1 MLFELFL
8 SQRYLRAKRKQA
20 FISVISVISIVG
32 VMVGVM
38 ALIIVLSV
46 MNGFRAEL
54 MSKILGVRAHIW
66 VSGYA
71 GSLKDYRQVM
81 KDIKS
86 VEGVVDTSP
95 SIFRQAML
103 TSGNSEVVALRGV
116 DPESINKVIDIGKMI
131 TEGNLSSLE
140 ETHEGL
146 PAIIVGKELAR
157 SLNIGVGDVVTI
169 TSPDGRLTPLGRSP
183 RKALFI
189 ITGLFESGMSDY
201 DLHLAFVSL
210 REAQKLF
217 GMGDR
222 ISQIEVRVDNPDR
235 SDVISKKIKKR
246 LGNQY
251 FVQDWRE
258 SNRSLLEALQL
269 EKYTMF
275 VILTMIVV
283 VGALNI
289 ISVLVMT
296 VIEKS
301 KDIAILRT
309 MGATKRSIM
318 SVFMVQG
325 LFVGIIGTVAGV
337 CSGLGICYLLS
348 KYKFISIPSDVY
360 LMSTLPV
367 LVDWTDVAAVVMA
380 GMFLS
385 FLTTIYPSWHASRLN
400 PVETLR
406 YE

>member
-54 MSKILGVRAHIW
+54 MTKILGVRSHIW

-71 GSLKDYRQVM
+71 GSLENYKQVM
-81 KDIKS
+81 KEIKS
-86 VEGVVDTSP
+86 VNGVVDTAP
-95 SIFRQAML
+95 SIFRQAMVN
-103 TSGNSEVVALRGV
+103 SGSSEVVALRGI
-116 DPESINKVIDIGKMI
+116 DPDSFNRVIDISKMI
-131 TEGNLSSLE
+131 TKGNLSSLKKK
-140 ETHEGL
+140 HEGL
-146 PAIIVGKELAR
+146 PTIIVGKELAK
-157 SLNIGVGDVVTI
+157 SLGVGVGDI
-169 TSPDGRLTPLGRSP
+169 IKIMSPDGRLTPLGRSP
-183 RKALFI
+183 RRALFI

-222 ISQIEVRVDNPDR
+222 ISQIEIRVDNPER
-235 SDVISKKIKKR
+235 SDVISKNIKKK
-246 LGNQY
+246 LGNRY

-318 SVFMVQG
+318 SIFMVQG

-348 KYKFISIPSDVY
+348 KYKFISIPADVY

-367 LVDWTDVAAVVMA
+367 QVDWTDVAAVIIA